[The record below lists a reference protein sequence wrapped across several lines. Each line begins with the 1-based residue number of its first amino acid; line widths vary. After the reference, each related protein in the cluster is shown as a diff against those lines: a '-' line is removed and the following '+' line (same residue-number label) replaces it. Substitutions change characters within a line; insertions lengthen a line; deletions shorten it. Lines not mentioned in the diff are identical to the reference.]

1 MKDSLIGLI
10 TKRKIK
16 MGQFYIYKLMK
27 RSLLDNYG
35 MAFVYDDSRGDSH
48 VKSVDFIN
56 SHGMAIG
63 VIMFQI
69 L

>member
-16 MGQFYIYKLMK
+16 VGQFYIYTLMK
-27 RSLLDNYG
+27 GSLLDNYG
-35 MAFVYDDSRGDSH
+35 MAFVDNDSRGDSH
-48 VKSVDFIN
+48 LKSVDFIN

-63 VIMFQI
+63 VIMFKI

>member
-16 MGQFYIYKLMK
+16 MGQFYIYTLMK
-27 RSLLDNYG
+27 GSLLDNYG